1 MPGPAS
7 TLCRLSCLVAL
18 LATLPGCGT
27 TGQPVQQSIWIE
39 TPDCASA
46 SCELRNDRGQW
57 TLERTPGSITVTTSS
72 APLEVAC
79 RAGEQSSRTIA
90 LSTVPPVG
98 SGAAAVGGLIGAGA
112 AGSATAAAT
121 AGAAAVGM
129 ATPAALIIVAAAVFG
144 GLAGA
149 GLGAGAEAA
158 TRAIAY
164 PERITVPLRC
174 DKPAGESPRIGVV
187 VRGPTA
193 EEARRAGLPD
203 ASAVWV
209 VAVAEG
215 SPAAAAGLR
224 AGDLLRQAN
233 GVPLDSAARL
243 QALLQALAPDS
254 ALVLQVQRD
263 GSAIEVRIPA
273 PGPPAEGR

>member
-7 TLCRLSCLVAL
+7 TLRRVACVAAL
-18 LATLPGCGT
+18 LAMLQGCAT
-27 TGQPVQQSIWIE
+27 TGQSVQQTIWIE

-57 TLERTPGSITVTTSS
+57 TLERTPGRVTVTTSS

-79 RAGEQSSRTIA
+79 RAEEQSSRAIA
-90 LSTVPPVG
+90 PSTVRPVRG
-98 SGAAAVGGLIGAGA
+98 GAAAVGGLVGAGA
-112 AGSATAAAT
+112 AGGATAAAT
-121 AGAAAVGM
+121 AGAAAIGMGPLAAMVIVG
-129 ATPAALIIVAAAVFG
+129 AALLG
-144 GLAGA
+144 GVAGA
-149 GLGAGAEAA
+149 GIGAGADAA

-174 DKPAGESPRIGVV
+174 EKPAGESPRIGIV
-187 VRGPTA
+187 VRDPTA
-193 EEARRAGLPD
+193 EEALRAGLPD

-209 VAVAEG
+209 VEVAEG

-263 GSAIEVRIPA
+263 GSATEVRIPA